1 MYPYKTTIVVFWGS
15 TDNLDRSLSHC
26 YHMLSKNTWWFTTM
40 GCWETRF
47 GGNYHVCKKHLSVSG
62 CVRAHM
68 HAIVHVDAGCASA
81 KLLTPLNM
89 GGYGSMWTNS
99 TKRWPFKTTPVM
111 RKSGQVS
118 ATCNSL
124 KQVAGQHIY
133 TITRCATQ
141 HHPRRERSKRKNG
154 SS

>member
-1 MYPYKTTIVVFWGS
+1 
-15 TDNLDRSLSHC
+15 
-26 YHMLSKNTWWFTTM
+26 
-40 GCWETRF
+40 
-47 GGNYHVCKKHLSVSG
+47 
-62 CVRAHM
+62 M

-99 TKRWPFKTTPVM
+99 TKRWPFRTTPVM

-133 TITRCATQ
+133 NHEVCNPTS
-141 HHPRRERSKRKNG
+141 SKKGAPQKKNMVAHNHKQFHARAVCEKPKFVPCV
-154 SS
+154 